1 MQRIA
6 VISSIA
12 LLSACGSSG
21 GDAQPKPNNISSLS
35 ASSSSVSI
43 ANTEEFVSIFAINA
57 GGDKYQ
63 ADNGVL
69 YRTDVYSTAGAD
81 GATEDE
87 IANTDL
93 QDVYQS
99 ERWGTDFSYEIPVTN
114 GVFDVT
120 LHMLEQYW
128 NATGARVQNVYIE
141 GQQVIDAIDL
151 FDSYGHD
158 VAFNA
163 VFPGIVVNDGVLNI
177 RFEGVEDAANVAGV
191 LIEAQSG
198 LVKVPEPPA
207 TSQIVKVNQLG
218 YLPHAAKIAIIPNT
232 TELTFDVVNTVDNT
246 VVLSGNLSEAL
257 FWEPSEETVKQADFS
272 ALQMEGT
279 FKIVIAGKADSPAFS
294 IGSAIYSDAHDA
306 ALKAYYFNRASIE
319 LLPEFAGVW
328 ARAPGHPDDQVE
340 VIAAAATVDRP
351 VGTVISAAKGW
362 YDAGDYNKY
371 VVNAGAATYTLLA
384 AYEHFQGFYADR
396 TLNIPESVNAAPDI
410 LDEIVWNL
418 EWLENMQDLDGGVY
432 HKLSTANFS
441 GIVMPAAGTAQ
452 RYVDMKTTAATLDFA
467 AVMAVASRV
476 YADFDA
482 QFPGKSEVYK
492 QAAIDAWAWASTN
505 AAVPFKATDI
515 YTGAYSTWSASV
527 PDDAVWAAQEFKDE
541 FAWAAAELYLLT
553 EEAQYLT
560 AFNANVTL
568 GVGTP
573 WWAGVEPFAYISLA
587 EHGKDL
593 LSDAAYEEVTAA
605 IVELADSLVV
615 KQEASAY
622 KVPMTIGDF
631 GWGSNSGA
639 LNQGMMA
646 YQAYRITNDGQYLAV
661 AESVLDY
668 IFGRNATEYS
678 FVTGFGSKSPMAPHH
693 RPSAADGI
701 DATVPGFVVGG
712 PQPGQQDIASCG
724 SYPFTLPATA
734 YIDDW
739 CSYATNEVTINWNA
753 PLVYLLAA
761 VQAD

>member
-1 MQRIA
+1 MQYIA
-6 VISSIA
+6 VIFSIV
-12 LLSACGSSG
+12 LLSACGSGS
-21 GDAQPKPNNISSLS
+21 GDAQPKLSNSSTSVSSSSS
-35 ASSSSVSI
+35 ASSD
-43 ANTEEFVSIFAINA
+43 EFVQTFGINA
-57 GGDKYQ
+57 GGDKFE
-63 ADNGVL
+63 AGSGVV
-69 YRTDVYSTAGAD
+69 YRTDVYSTG
-81 GATEDE
+81 GGKGSTEDV
-87 IANTDL
+87 ITNTDL
-93 QDVYQS
+93 QNVFQS
-99 ERWGTDFSYEIPVTN
+99 ERWGADFSYEIPVTN

-120 LHMLEQYW
+120 LHMIELYW
-128 NATGARVQNVYIE
+128 NDAGERVQNVYIE
-141 GQQVIDAIDL
+141 EQQVVDAIDL
-151 FDSYGHD
+151 FSSYGHD
-158 VAFNA
+158 VAYDA
-163 VFPGIVVNDGVLNI
+163 VFTGIAVNDGVLNI
-177 RFEGVEDAANVAGV
+177 RFEGVADAANVAGI

-198 LVKVPEPPA
+198 LVKLPEPPA

-218 YLPHAAKIAIIPNT
+218 YLPHSAKVAIIPNT
-232 TELTFDVVNTVDNT
+232 VETTFDLVNAADNAVVF
-246 VVLSGNLSEAL
+246 SGDLSEELYWA
-257 FWEPSEETVKQADFS
+257 PSEETVKQADFS
-272 ALQMEGT
+272 TFQEEGT
-279 FKIVIAGKADSPAFS
+279 YKIVIAGKADSATFS
-294 IGSAIYSDAHDA
+294 IGSAIYADAHDA
-306 ALKAYYFNRASIE
+306 ALKAYYFNRASTE

-328 ARAPGHPDDQVE
+328 ARDAGHPDDQVE
-340 VIAAAATVDRP
+340 VIASAATDDRP

-384 AYEHFQGFYADR
+384 AYEHFQGFYSDR
-396 TLNIPESVNAAPDI
+396 TINIPESMNSAPDI
-410 LDEIVWNL
+410 LDEIIWNL
-418 EWLENMQDLDGGVY
+418 EWLEDMQDLDGGVY

-441 GIVMPAAGTAQ
+441 AVVMPSAGTAQ

-482 QFPGKSEVYK
+482 EFPGKSVDYK
-492 QAAIDAWAWASTN
+492 QAAINAWAWASAN

-515 YTGAYSTWSASV
+515 YTGAYSTWSSGV
-527 PDDAVWAAQEFKDE
+527 LDDAVWAAQEFKDE
-541 FAWAAAELYLLT
+541 FTWAAAELYLLT
-553 EEAQYLT
+553 EEEQYLE
-560 AFNANVTL
+560 AFNANVTP

-573 WWAGVEPFAYISLA
+573 WWAGVEPFAFISLA
-587 EHGKDL
+587 EHGKGVL
-593 LSDAAYEEVTAA
+593 TDAAYAVVTAA
-605 IVELADSLVV
+605 IIELADSLVV

-622 KVPMTIGDF
+622 KVPMTLGDF

-646 YQAYRITNDGQYLAV
+646 YQAYRITSDEKYLAV

-701 DATVPGFVVGG
+701 DAPVPGFVVGG

-724 SYPFTLPATA
+724 TYAYTLPATA